1 MNITVLNNTGVIKI
15 GLLRKGLKQANTN
28 QRNDENDKLRS
39 KLEKQIVA
47 AEWLR
52 VIAQVLETTST
63 EQLFALDEA
72 PNSQAEFEGKN
83 EILSGL
89 LIGTIGQFASAI
101 GVTKEL
107 FATDPNRI
115 INIHKNLLLADNIQL
130 FGSILEILGS
140 AKVIDDEIQDAA
152 DMTFIPPE

>member
-1 MNITVLNNTGVIKI
+1 MIKI
-15 GLLRKGLKQANTN
+15 GLLRKGLTQANTN
-28 QRNDENDKLRS
+28 ERNDENDKLRS

-47 AEWLR
+47 AEWLK
-52 VIAQVLETTST
+52 VIAQVLETTSV
-63 EQLFALDEA
+63 EQLFALDET
-72 PNSQAEFEGKN
+72 PNSLDGFEGKN

-115 INIHKNLLLADNIQL
+115 INIQKNLLLADNIQL
-130 FGSILEILGS
+130 FGSIIEILGS
-140 AKVIDDEIQDAA
+140 AKVIDDEIQGAA
-152 DMTFIPPE
+152 DITFIPSD

>member
-1 MNITVLNNTGVIKI
+1 VIKI
-15 GLLRKGLKQANTN
+15 GVLRKGHTQANTN
-28 QRNDENDKLRS
+28 QRNDENEKLRS

-47 AEWLR
+47 AEWLK
-52 VIAQVLETTST
+52 VIAQVIETTSV
-63 EQLFALDEA
+63 EQLFTLDEA
-72 PNSQAEFEGKN
+72 PNSQVEFEGKN

-107 FATDPNRI
+107 FTNEPNRV
-115 INIHKNLLLADNIQL
+115 INIHKNLLLADYVQL
-130 FGSILEILGS
+130 FGSIVEIIGT
-140 AKVIDDEIQDAA
+140 AKVIDDEIQDVA